1 MNILRRK
8 QSNELVSLRDA
19 MNRLVEDSFYL
30 PQALLG
36 TVTGEGSVL
45 LDMYEE
51 NQNIVVKASLPGV
64 KPEDVKIEIEGD
76 VLTISGK
83 TNEEVSR
90 KEGDYL
96 LNERRAGQVRR
107 SVVLPYEVKADKAEA
122 EFDNGILT
130 LTLPKMETARAKKIA
145 LKPKAAAVKPAE
157 KSAGE

>member
-51 NQNIVVKASLPGV
+51 NQNIVGV
-64 KPEDVKIEIEGD
+64 KPEDVNIEIEGD